1 MSQVRH
7 IPEELVQ
14 LIRNT
19 QHMAVLTG
27 AGISAESGVPTFR
40 DVQTG
45 LWAKFNPQDLA
56 TPQAFK
62 RMPDTVWNWYA
73 WRRQLIASVD
83 PNPGHFALAVLEQR
97 VPDFT
102 LITQNVD
109 GLHQRAGSGTQG
121 RLIELHG
128 NIQRTIC
135 SEERIFV
142 DDWQQEGSLPPRCP
156 HCDAYLRPDVVWFGE
171 SLPEKA
177 LQQAW
182 EAASHCD
189 VFLSI
194 GTSGIVEPA
203 ASLPR
208 VAHHSGAVVVE
219 INPKETPITRI
230 ADFSLQGPSG
240 MILPDLVRRA
250 WPETMLR

>member
-1 MSQVRH
+1 
-7 IPEELVQ
+7 
-14 LIRNT
+14 
-19 QHMAVLTG
+19 MAVLTG

-73 WRRQLIASVD
+73 WRRQLIAAVD
-83 PNPGHFALAVLEQR
+83 PNPGHFALVVLEQHA
-97 VPDFT
+97 PDFT

-109 GLHQRAGSGTQG
+109 GLHQRAGSGRYGQ
-121 RLIELHG
+121 LIELHG

-135 SEERIFV
+135 SEERIIV
-142 DDWQQEGSLPPRCP
+142 DDWQQKGSLPPRCP
-156 HCDAYLRPDVVWFGE
+156 HCGAYLRPDVVWFGE

-182 EAASHCD
+182 EAASHSG
-189 VFLSI
+189 VFFSI

-203 ASLPR
+203 ASLPWI
-208 VAHHSGAVVVE
+208 AHRSSAVIVE
-219 INPKETPITRI
+219 INPKETPISHI

-240 MILPDLVRRA
+240 MILPELARQA
-250 WPETMLR
+250 WPDSTNRQCTPDQ